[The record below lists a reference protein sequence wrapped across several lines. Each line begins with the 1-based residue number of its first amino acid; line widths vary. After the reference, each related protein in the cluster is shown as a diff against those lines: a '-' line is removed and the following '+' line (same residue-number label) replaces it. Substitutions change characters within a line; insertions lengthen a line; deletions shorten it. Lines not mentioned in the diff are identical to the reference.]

1 MITASKHAL
10 QGICTVDIDM
20 AWGVLGLGHGPGAGG
35 VSVQPDSR
43 VAEQQSR
50 AQHSTAQH
58 TAQQLDH
65 HGMSQSQHSR
75 FFFFFHSFLAQSLS
89 LTESE
94 SD

>member
-43 VAEQQSR
+43 VAEQQSSR
-50 AQHSTAQH
+50 AEPSTAQH
-58 TAQQLDH
+58 TAQQSDH
-65 HGMSQSQHSR
+65 YGMSQSQHSR
-75 FFFFFHSFLAQSLS
+75 FFSSFILFWLRA
-89 LTESE
+89 
-94 SD
+94 